1 MTFRDFLEQGSKST
15 ATGIGQAGRA
25 GQKPYTGEAPQNNA
39 FGNASLKPTPAL
51 PKTVMSRKNKPRPGS
66 SFEGKTDQDRYIEMS
81 EINNTQ
87 HSINQY
93 TMDIAV
99 NILEKSWLWRFRSAK
114 KKLEMVAEMYHHL
127 TEMI

>member
-1 MTFRDFLEQGSKST
+1 VRHHTYSNPSESDDDDE
-15 ATGIGQAGRA
+15 
-25 GQKPYTGEAPQNNA
+25 PGEGMQ
-39 FGNASLKPTPAL
+39 
-51 PKTVMSRKNKPRPGS
+51 VV
-66 SFEGKTDQDRYIEMS
+66 FEGKTDQDRYIEMS